1 MKPNLNRTV
10 QIVGCSLAALFVLY
24 MLTPVFF
31 PFVVLVSSASYRAKR
46 VREGAKLIAEFHQ
59 RFNAGDYEGIC
70 REASG
75 CKEFPNL
82 REQWQFLL
90 QDTRNRGGTF
100 KRVIRS
106 DIHAYIEPSGVRA
119 NVTSSFEKGELRELF
134 EMKGYGGPLQIESYK
149 VMTGERP
156 GS

>member
-1 MKPNLNRTV
+1 MKPNLKRTV

-24 MLTPVFF
+24 MLMPVFF
-31 PFVVLVSSASYRAKR
+31 VFVLWVSSASYKAKR
-46 VREGAKLIAEFHQ
+46 VPEAAKLIAEFHH
-59 RFNAGDYEGIC
+59 RFNAGDFDGIC
-70 REASG
+70 RQAYKCGEL
-75 CKEFPNL
+75 PNI

-90 QDTRNRGGTF
+90 QDTRNRGGAF

-106 DIHAYIEPSGVRA
+106 DINAHIEPSGVRA
-119 NVTSSFEKGELRELF
+119 IVTSSFEKGELRELF